1 MSEYAEREAQDLEPY
16 YIRHVAAMTAE
27 GLHSK
32 AAIAKE
38 LAYRDKRIADLER
51 QLAEMRPVVEAALLY
66 AKYNDIDS
74 GRDLMDAVSDYE
86 ARKPK

>member
-1 MSEYAEREAQDLEPY
+1 MSTEYN
-16 YIRHVAAMTAE
+16 E
-27 GLHSK
+27 GGTDEFVIGSRGRLSCESC
-32 AAIAKE
+32 A
-38 LAYRDKRIADLER
+38 RCNQRIADLES
-51 QLAEMRPVVEAALLY
+51 QLAAVRPVVEAAVLY

>member
-1 MSEYAEREAQDLEPY
+1 MINEESMKHWADEFNEIAE
-16 YIRHVAAMTAE
+16 
-27 GLHSK
+27 
-32 AAIAKE
+32 AK
-38 LAYRDKRIADLER
+38 DQHIADLER
-51 QLAEMRPVVEAALLY
+51 QLAAMRPVVGAAVLY